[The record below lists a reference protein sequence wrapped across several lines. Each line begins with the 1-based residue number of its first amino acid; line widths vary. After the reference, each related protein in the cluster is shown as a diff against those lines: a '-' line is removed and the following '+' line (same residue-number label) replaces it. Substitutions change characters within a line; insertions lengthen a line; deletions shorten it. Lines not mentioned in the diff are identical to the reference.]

1 MYRLITKSR
10 IGALLFTVFVA
21 CSLFAQEDNALMPT
35 NRSTVVGV
43 GRSTLVDTY
52 LSPLD
57 YTGTGLSILS
67 ETFRKAGFINDKLVL
82 QQQFAIDVAFTKNPA
97 HTSSEYY
104 GNISYKIKTLYPII
118 KIDNFK
124 LLAGGGVQAG
134 LGGIYNVRNSNN
146 PGSIKTS
153 VNLDLS
159 AMVLYNWNRFTFRWQ
174 LSTPFVGMFF
184 SPAYGQSYYEIFSL
198 GNDGGTVQL
207 ASFNNYLALQNYITV
222 DIPIKN
228 VTLRTG
234 YLGGYY
240 KTDVNNIYTNI
251 VSHQFVLGFAVE
263 SLNFGGKKIKK
274 TKLFDSVYY

>member
-57 YTGTGLSILS
+57 YTGTGISILS

>member
-159 AMVLYNWNRFTFRWQ
+159 AMALYNWNRFTFRWQ